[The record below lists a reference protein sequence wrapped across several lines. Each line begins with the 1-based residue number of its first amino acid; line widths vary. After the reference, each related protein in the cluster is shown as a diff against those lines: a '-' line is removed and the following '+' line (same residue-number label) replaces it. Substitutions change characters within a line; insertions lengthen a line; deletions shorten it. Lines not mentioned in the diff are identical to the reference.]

1 MTESHSA
8 PGAIADWDRIHAQL
22 AAEPGLHPVGIRRIL
37 IGAGALDRLPAA
49 VTELRAGRTGETVLL
64 RDTVDK
70 RYGDRDLHA
79 VVAAA
84 LGATGPVREVVLG
97 GAHGTL
103 HADEAATDAV
113 VARTADAAVLVTVGS
128 GTLADLGKVAA
139 AAHDLPHA
147 VVQTAAS
154 VNGFADDQSVLLRSG
169 VKRTVASRYPD
180 ALVVDADVLAGAPAA
195 LNRSGVGDL
204 LSMFTA
210 PADWLLAD
218 RAGFPAGYRQAA
230 VDLVRPHGELLLG
243 LAPRL
248 AAADP
253 GALARLAELLTLSGM
268 SMGAAGCTTPSSGLE
283 HLISHLLDMH
293 ASAGGYDPGSHGSQ
307 VGVGSLVAAATWQR
321 VRGALMAGTPVEL
334 KLPTPDEARS
344 RVEAAFGHLDPSG
357 RTAAECWKA
366 YRVKL
371 GLLDER
377 LPQLRELLDRWEP
390 FDAEAGAILIDTERL
405 AGTLFVLGAP
415 ARFADL
421 GPGYPPDVA
430 RWAIGS
436 AHLMRERFTVA
447 DLADLLG
454 LGGPAGT
461 EAVLGDL
468 AALGAGQ

>member
-1 MTESHSA
+1 MTASPSA
-8 PGAIADWDRIHAQL
+8 PGNIVDWEQLPARL
-22 AAEPGLHPVGIRRIL
+22 AADAGFLPIGIRQIL
-37 IGAGALDRLPAA
+37 IGAGVLDRLPAA
-49 VTELRAGRTGETVLL
+49 VAELRAGRTGETVLL
-64 RDTVDK
+64 RDTVAK
-70 RYGDRDLHA
+70 RHGDRDLHA
-79 VVAAA
+79 AVAAA
-84 LGATGPVREVVLG
+84 LGSTGPVREVVLA
-97 GAHGTL
+97 GAHGVL
-103 HADEAATDAV
+103 HADEAATEAV
-113 VARTADAAVLVTVGS
+113 VARTAGAAVLVTVGS

-180 ALVVDADVLAGAPAA
+180 VLVVDADVLACAPAA
-195 LNRSGVGDL
+195 LNRAGVGDL

-218 RAGFPAGYRQAA
+218 RAGFPAGYQQAA

-243 LAPRL
+243 LAPQL

-268 SMGAAGCTTPSSGLE
+268 SMGVSGCTTPSSGLE
-283 HLISHLLDMH
+283 HLVSHLLDMH

-307 VGVGSLVAAATWQR
+307 VGVGSLVASVTWAR
-321 VRGALMAGTPVEL
+321 VRGALAAGTAAQL
-334 KLPTPDEARS
+334 TLPTPDEARS
-344 RVEAAFGHLDPSG
+344 RVEAAFGHLDPGG
-357 RTAAECWKA
+357 RTAAECWNA
-366 YRVKL
+366 YSVKL
-371 GLLDER
+371 GLLNDR
-377 LPQLRELLDRWEP
+377 LPQLRELLERWEE
-390 FDAEAGAILIDTERL
+390 FDARAGAVLIAPERL
-405 AGTLFVLGAP
+405 AGTLAVLGAP
-415 ARFADL
+415 TRFADL
-421 GPGYPPDVA
+421 GPGYAPEVA

-461 EAVLGDL
+461 EAVLSDL
-468 AALGAGQ
+468 AALGAGR